1 MGLWSRIKRVA
12 LTDVAVLVKGIDD
25 GMLEEV
31 ERVLLEADFGP
42 ATFELVERLRDKM
55 TRGQLKTEAVFR
67 EWLLD
72 DIAGMFDGQMGGWA
86 DGRAADEFNFGDG
99 TGPAVILVVGVNGVG
114 KTTQVAKLAHRMV
127 TRGKTV
133 LLAAT
138 DTFRAAGSE
147 QLTVWADRLGVP
159 VVTGVPGGDPAAV
172 AYDAVEA
179 ATARGIDVVIVD
191 TAGRLHT
198 EDDLMAE
205 LSKLARVIG
214 RRREGAPHESFLVLD
229 GTVGQNA
236 LQQGKVFS
244 GSVALTGLIVTK
256 LDGTAKGGAVVGL
269 HREIGTPVRFLG
281 VGEAVEDL
289 ERFDPRRFAERLLG
303 D

>member
-72 DIAGMFDGQMGGWA
+72 DIAGMF

-214 RRREGAPHESFLVLD
+214 RRREGAPHESFLILD

-289 ERFDPRRFAERLLG
+289 EPFDPRRFAERLLG

>member
-1 MGLWSRIKRVA
+1 
-12 LTDVAVLVKGIDD
+12 
-25 GMLEEV
+25 
-31 ERVLLEADFGP
+31 
-42 ATFELVERLRDKM
+42 
-55 TRGQLKTEAVFR
+55 
-67 EWLLD
+67 
-72 DIAGMFDGQMGGWA
+72 
-86 DGRAADEFNFGDG
+86 
-99 TGPAVILVVGVNGVG
+99 
-114 KTTQVAKLAHRMV
+114 
-127 TRGKTV
+127 
-133 LLAAT
+133 
-138 DTFRAAGSE
+138 
-147 QLTVWADRLGVP
+147 VP
-159 VVTGVPGGDPAAV
+159 VGTGVPGGDPAAV

-281 VGEAVEDL
+281 VGEGVEDL